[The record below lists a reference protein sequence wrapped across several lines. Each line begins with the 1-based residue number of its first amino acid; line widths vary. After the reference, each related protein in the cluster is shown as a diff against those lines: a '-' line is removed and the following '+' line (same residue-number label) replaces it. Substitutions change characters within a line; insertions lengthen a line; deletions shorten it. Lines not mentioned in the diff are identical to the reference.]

1 MHEELDDT
9 VAAQRPSGASEA
21 TSEPD
26 LANTIRSKYVV
37 SAVAETVQ
45 PKQRPRDASGALVSE
60 PVAPAP
66 PAAPAMFYRF
76 RISRTAIPLDL
87 PAYIGRAP
95 HHPRIAADRMPRLV
109 RVPSPLQEV
118 SSSHLEIRQLGMTV
132 VVTDL
137 KSTNGTIVSVPG
149 TQPRKLRQSESLVVS
164 PGTLID
170 IGDGNIIEIL
180 PMQSL

>member
-1 MHEELDDT
+1 
-9 VAAQRPSGASEA
+9 
-21 TSEPD
+21 
-26 LANTIRSKYVV
+26 
-37 SAVAETVQ
+37 
-45 PKQRPRDASGALVSE
+45 
-60 PVAPAP
+60 
-66 PAAPAMFYRF
+66 MFYRF